1 MTQIAALP
9 TLDVYIAFNPTSGA
23 TLNTANQQALP
34 ASGASNS
41 YWTNVTIYVQ
51 DFQTK
56 AGRQHFLDRV
66 EASTLN
72 MTFNNRTGFFTGSPN
87 VLDVRMPIAVKATWN
102 GTPYNVYWGLTDSV
116 TEQIIDQLN
125 SELVVDASDLTK
137 LLSLKYMASANFWP
151 NYCYPPSRGG
161 VATSATNWYRCDVT
175 SQATV
180 TSAVNPS
187 VYGSSYTDY
196 TAVNNFGSLTSP
208 VSVGVT
214 GLSSLNGS
222 SLNTPSGVSET
233 LYTSSSTGFT
243 LTYSPGAGTAGGSGV
258 ATVNNTYDK
267 IGSGSGYYFGAVA
280 FSPNGAMVYD
290 TDGALDLSNGSSSP
304 SGYLSINDVPSST
317 SGGLDFWFNGGSSA
331 GTQITTVL
339 AGGYAGT
346 PVQMWVSPTGLLEAV
361 LAGQSIGA
369 ITSATS
375 TTTALTLHGPSF
387 SSAALSNNLFKG
399 QWLKLTGFTP
409 DAYNGEWQI
418 ASSNSTTINLT
429 STANPATAT
438 VIGNVSSVIRSNVTV
453 NDNYWHHIGFV
464 NNSSNQLCIYA
475 DGTMTPISW
484 AGTYYNGWS
493 TNVSIYGVQPLN
505 IGGTNGAL
513 ADSSNV
519 ASCPCIIDEVVISNN
534 SNTST
539 LYSSEV
545 LARYRAGSLL
555 QLGYPTTGVNY
566 TSADRI
572 AEILTIAGF
581 GYVSGNA
588 IVLNSGVF
596 SVNGSPYSYLTN
608 QGAVICQPYYWDAPI
623 TGSTALDLILEVTDT
638 DIGAFFQ
645 TNTGVF
651 EFYTQNYYGTWT
663 WNSSTNT
670 GSWALNGTGSTAVS
684 TWTDT
689 NTGVPYYG
697 PTLQT
702 SRDDADLWTTV
713 NVTPQAGAEQIYENT
728 AQESRYGYSTLSKSS
743 TVHASL
749 NSALSTANYLGYLY
763 RSPIPRVQNV
773 ELRAETVETN
783 VSSRVVG
790 YYNPTLLGTPF
801 GTVINFQR
809 TPPNAA
815 GAGIINYNY
824 VVESISHDFQADPGQ
839 WHVSFILD
847 PYPVRS

>member
-1 MTQIAALP
+1 MTQIASLP

-41 YWTNVTIYVQ
+41 YWTNVSLYVQ

-56 AGRQHFLDRV
+56 AGRQHFLSRV
-66 EASTLN
+66 ESSTLS
-72 MTFNNRTGFFTGSPN
+72 MVFNNRTGFFTGSPN

-116 TEQIIDQLN
+116 SERIIDQLN
-125 SELVVDASDLTK
+125 SELVVNASDLTK

-151 NYCYPPSRGG
+151 TYARS
-161 VATSATNWYRCDVT
+161 ASATNWYRCNVT

-196 TAVNNFGSLTSP
+196 TAVNNFASLTSP

-214 GLSSLNGS
+214 GLSSLTGS
-222 SLNTPSGVSET
+222 SLNTQSGVSQT

-258 ATVNNTYDK
+258 ATVNNTYDQ
-267 IGSGSGYYFGAVA
+267 IGSGSGYYFGTVA
-280 FSPNGAMVYD
+280 FSANGAMVYD

-304 SGYLSINDVPSST
+304 SGYLSIGDVPSST

-346 PVQMWVSPTGLLEAV
+346 NVQMWVSPTGLLEAV
-361 LAGQSIGA
+361 LYGQSIGS
-369 ITSATS
+369 ITSAVS
-375 TTTALTLHGPSF
+375 TGSLIQLNGSFPSG
-387 SSAALSNNLFKG
+387 ALSNNLSAG

-409 DAYNGEWQI
+409 ASFNGEWQI
-418 ASSNSTTINLT
+418 QSSSSTRINLI
-429 STANPATAT
+429 SSIAA
-438 VIGNVSSVIRSNVTV
+438 VSSGVGLGNASSVIRSAVTV
-453 NDNYWHHIGFV
+453 NNNNWHHIGFV

-484 AGTYYNGWS
+484 AGSYYNGWS
-493 TNVSIYGVQPLN
+493 TEIVIYGVQSLH

-513 ADSSNV
+513 SDSTNA
-519 ASCPCIIDEVVISNN
+519 ASCPCIIDELVISNN
-534 SNTST
+534 LNTST

-572 AEILTIAGF
+572 AEVLTIAGF
-581 GYVSGNA
+581 GYVSGNT

-608 QGAVICQPYYWDAPI
+608 QGAVVCQPYYWDAPI
-623 TGSTALDLILEVTDT
+623 TGSTALDLILQVTDT

-651 EFYTQNYYGTWT
+651 QFYTQNYYGTWT

-713 NVTPQAGAEQIYENT
+713 KVTPQAGAEQIYENT
-728 AQESRYGYSTLSKSS
+728 AQESLYGYSTLSRGS
-743 TVHASL
+743 TVNASS

-783 VSSRVVG
+783 VPSRVVG

-824 VVESISHDFQADPGQ
+824 VVESISHDFQSDPGQ
-839 WHVSFILD
+839 WHTSFILD

>member
-1 MTQIAALP
+1 MTQIASLP

-41 YWTNVTIYVQ
+41 YWTNVSLYVQ

-56 AGRQHFLDRV
+56 AGRQHFLSRV
-66 EASTLN
+66 ESSTLS
-72 MTFNNRTGFFTGSPN
+72 MVFNNRTGFFTGSPN

-116 TEQIIDQLN
+116 SERIIDQLN
-125 SELVVDASDLTK
+125 SELVVNASDLTK

-151 NYCYPPSRGG
+151 TYARS
-161 VATSATNWYRCDVT
+161 ASATNWYRCNVT

-196 TAVNNFGSLTSP
+196 TAVNNFASLTSP

-214 GLSSLNGS
+214 GLSSLTGS
-222 SLNTPSGVSET
+222 SLNTQSGVSQT

-258 ATVNNTYDK
+258 ATVNNTYDQ
-267 IGSGSGYYFGAVA
+267 IGSGSGYYFGTVA
-280 FSPNGAMVYD
+280 FSANGAMVYD

-304 SGYLSINDVPSST
+304 SGYLSIGDVPSST

-346 PVQMWVSPTGLLEAV
+346 NVQMWVSPTGLLEAV
-361 LAGQSIGA
+361 LYGQSIGS
-369 ITSATS
+369 ITSAVS
-375 TTTALTLHGPSF
+375 TGSLIQLNGSFPSG
-387 SSAALSNNLFKG
+387 ALSNNLSAG

-409 DAYNGEWQI
+409 ASFNGEWQI
-418 ASSNSTTINLT
+418 QSSSSTRINLI
-429 STANPATAT
+429 SSIAA
-438 VIGNVSSVIRSNVTV
+438 VSSGVGLGNASSVIRSAVTV
-453 NDNYWHHIGFV
+453 NNNNWHHIGFV

-484 AGTYYNGWS
+484 AGSYYNGWS
-493 TNVSIYGVQPLN
+493 TEIVIYGVQSLH

-513 ADSSNV
+513 SDSTNA
-519 ASCPCIIDEVVISNN
+519 ASCPCIIDELVISNN
-534 SNTST
+534 LNTST

-572 AEILTIAGF
+572 AEVLTIAGF
-581 GYVSGNA
+581 GYVSGNT

-608 QGAVICQPYYWDAPI
+608 QGAVVCQPYYWDAPI
-623 TGSTALDLILEVTDT
+623 TGSTALDLILQVTDT

-651 EFYTQNYYGTWT
+651 QFYTQNYYGTWT

-713 NVTPQAGAEQIYENT
+713 KVTPQAGAEQIYENT
-728 AQESRYGYSTLSKSS
+728 AQESLYGYSTLSRGS
-743 TVHASL
+743 TVNASS

-824 VVESISHDFQADPGQ
+824 VVESISHDFQSDPGQ
-839 WHVSFILD
+839 WHTSFILD

>member
-1 MTQIAALP
+1 MTQIASLP

-41 YWTNVTIYVQ
+41 YWTNVSLYVQ

-56 AGRQHFLDRV
+56 AGRQHFLSRV
-66 EASTLN
+66 ESSTLS
-72 MTFNNRTGFFTGSPN
+72 MVFNNRTGFFTGSPN

-116 TEQIIDQLN
+116 SERIIDQLN
-125 SELVVDASDLTK
+125 SELVVNASDLTK

-151 NYCYPPSRGG
+151 TYARS
-161 VATSATNWYRCDVT
+161 ASATNWYRCNVT

-196 TAVNNFGSLTSP
+196 TAVNNFASLTSP

-214 GLSSLNGS
+214 GLSSLTGS
-222 SLNTPSGVSET
+222 SLNTQSGVSQT

-258 ATVNNTYDK
+258 ATVNNTYDQ
-267 IGSGSGYYFGAVA
+267 IGSGSGYYFGTVA
-280 FSPNGAMVYD
+280 FSANGAMVYD

-304 SGYLSINDVPSST
+304 SGYLSIGDVPSST

-346 PVQMWVSPTGLLEAV
+346 NVQMWVSPTGLLEAV
-361 LAGQSIGA
+361 LYGQSIGS
-369 ITSATS
+369 ITSAVS
-375 TTTALTLHGPSF
+375 TGSLIQLNGSFPSG
-387 SSAALSNNLFKG
+387 ALSNNLSAG

-409 DAYNGEWQI
+409 ASFNGEWQI
-418 ASSNSTTINLT
+418 QSSSSTRINLI
-429 STANPATAT
+429 SSIAA
-438 VIGNVSSVIRSNVTV
+438 VSSGVGLGNASSVIRSAVTV
-453 NDNYWHHIGFV
+453 NNNNWHHIGFV

-484 AGTYYNGWS
+484 AGSYYNGWS
-493 TNVSIYGVQPLN
+493 TELVIYGVQSLN

-513 ADSSNV
+513 ADSSTA
-519 ASCPCIIDEVVISNN
+519 ASCPCIIDELVISNN
-534 SNTST
+534 LNTST

-572 AEILTIAGF
+572 AEVLTIAGF
-581 GYVSGNA
+581 GYVSGNT

-608 QGAVICQPYYWDAPI
+608 QGAVVCQPYYWDAPI
-623 TGSTALDLILEVTDT
+623 TGSTALDLILQVTDT

-651 EFYTQNYYGTWT
+651 QFYTQNYYGTWT

-713 NVTPQAGAEQIYENT
+713 KVTPQAGAEQIYENT
-728 AQESRYGYSTLSKSS
+728 AQESLYGYSTLSRGS
-743 TVHASL
+743 TVNASS

-783 VSSRVVG
+783 VPSRVVG

-824 VVESISHDFQADPGQ
+824 VVESISHDFQSDPGQ
-839 WHVSFILD
+839 WHTSFILD

>member
-9 TLDVYIAFNPTSGA
+9 ILDVYIAFSPLAGGTTIS
-23 TLNTANQQALP
+23 TANAQALP
-34 ASGASNS
+34 STGTSNS
-41 YWTNVTIYVQ
+41 YWTNAAIYVQ
-51 DFQTK
+51 DFQTRG
-56 AGRQHFLDRV
+56 GRQHFLDRV

-72 MTFNNRTGFFTGSPN
+72 MTFNNRDGFFTGSPN

-125 SELVVDASDLTK
+125 SELVVNASDLTK

-151 NYCYPPSRGG
+151 TYARS
-161 VATSATNWYRCDVT
+161 ASATNWYRCDVT

-187 VYGSSYTDY
+187 IYGSSYTDY
-196 TAVNNFGSLTSP
+196 TAVNNFASLTSP

-214 GLSSLNGS
+214 GLSSLTGS
-222 SLNTPSGVSET
+222 SLNTQSGVSQT

-258 ATVNNTYDK
+258 ATVNNTYDQ
-267 IGSGSGYYFGAVA
+267 IGSGSGYYFGTVA
-280 FSPNGAMVYD
+280 FSANGAMVYD

-304 SGYLSINDVPSST
+304 SGYLSIQNVPSST

-339 AGGYAGT
+339 AGPYAGT
-346 PVQMWVSPTGLLEAV
+346 NVQMWVSPTGLLEAV
-361 LAGQSIGA
+361 LYGQSIGA
-369 ITSATS
+369 ITSAVS
-375 TTTALTLHGPSF
+375 TGSLIQLNGSFPSG
-387 SSAALSNNLFKG
+387 ALSNNLSAN

-409 DAYNGEWQI
+409 VSFNGEWQI
-418 ASSNSTTINLT
+418 QSSSLTRINLI
-429 STANPATAT
+429 SSIAA
-438 VIGNVSSVIRSNVTV
+438 VSSGVGLGNASSVIRSAVTV
-453 NDNYWHHIGFV
+453 NNNNWHHIGFV

-484 AGTYYNGWS
+484 AGSYYNGWS
-493 TNVSIYGVQPLN
+493 TELVIYGVQALH

-513 ADSSNV
+513 SDTTNA
-519 ASCPCIIDEVVISNN
+519 ASCPCIIDELVISNN
-534 SNTST
+534 LNTST

-572 AEILTIAGF
+572 AEVLTIAGF
-581 GYVSGNA
+581 GYVSGNT

-596 SVNGSPYSYLTN
+596 SVNGSPYSYLSN
-608 QGAVICQPYYWDAPI
+608 QGAVVCQPYYWDAPI
-623 TGSTALDLILEVTDT
+623 TGSTALDLILQVTDT

-651 EFYTQNYYGTWT
+651 QFYTQNYYGTWT
-663 WNSSTNT
+663 WNSTTNT

-713 NVTPQAGAEQIYENT
+713 KVTPQAGAEQIYENT
-728 AQESRYGYSTLSKSS
+728 AQESRYGYSTLSRLS
-743 TVHASL
+743 TVNASS

-824 VVESISHDFQADPGQ
+824 VVESISHDFQSDPGQ
-839 WHVSFILD
+839 WHASFILD
-847 PYPVRS
+847 PYPIRN

>member
-125 SELVVDASDLTK
+125 SELVVSASDLTK

-151 NYCYPPSRGG
+151 SY
-161 VATSATNWYRCDVT
+161 VQTSSLSGWFRCDPQST
-175 SQATV
+175 ATV
-180 TSAVNPS
+180 TQAIGNGTNVTYNA
-187 VYGSSYTDY
+187 T
-196 TAVNNFGSLTSP
+196 NNFVAGQHVTI
-208 VSVGVT
+208 T
-214 GLSSLNGS
+214 GLS
-222 SLNTPSGVSET
+222 PSGYNVT
-233 LYTSSSTGFT
+233 DQILVGTPTATSFTVANTTTGGSQGT
-243 LTYSPGAGTAGGSGV
+243 GTAYTTTVVNAAAGGTNGIYEGV
-258 ATVNNTYDK
+258 V
-267 IGSGSGYYFGAVA
+267 SFQ
-280 FSPNGAMVYD
+280 PNGAMVYSP
-290 TDGALDLSNGSSSP
+290 DGCVDLADGSTTG
-304 SGYLSINDVPSST
+304 SGYVNLLYQTGMGGIDFWILGQGLGYSVIANFGAT
-317 SGGLDFWFNGGSSA
+317 SGS
-331 GTQITTVL
+331 
-339 AGGYAGT
+339 
-346 PVQMWVSPTGLLEAV
+346 
-361 LAGQSIGA
+361 
-369 ITSATS
+369 
-375 TTTALTLHGPSF
+375 TAL
-387 SSAALSNNLFKG
+387 
-399 QWLKLTGFTP
+399 WLKLYVSSQGTLLCEVQNSGGIIGSIIAKQGGTHIQINDGYWHHVGLVCDSSGNINLYCDGTYSDFSSLSITP
-409 DAYNGEWQI
+409 K
-418 ASSNSTTINLT
+418 TLT
-429 STANPATAT
+429 STIFGTSYPLYVGADIFATGTTFECPALLDEI
-438 VIGNVSSVIRSNVTV
+438 VIN
-453 NDNYWHHIGFV
+453 
-464 NNSSNQLCIYA
+464 
-475 DGTMTPISW
+475 
-484 AGTYYNGWS
+484 
-493 TNVSIYGVQPLN
+493 
-505 IGGTNGAL
+505 
-513 ADSSNV
+513 
-519 ASCPCIIDEVVISNN
+519 
-534 SNTST
+534 NTSSLST
-539 LYSSEV
+539 LQGEV
-545 LARYRAGSLL
+545 SNRYIAGSLL
-555 QLGYPTTGVNY
+555 QLGFPVDGLQY

-608 QGAVICQPYYWDAPI
+608 QGAVVCQPYYWDAPI

-743 TVHASL
+743 TVNASS